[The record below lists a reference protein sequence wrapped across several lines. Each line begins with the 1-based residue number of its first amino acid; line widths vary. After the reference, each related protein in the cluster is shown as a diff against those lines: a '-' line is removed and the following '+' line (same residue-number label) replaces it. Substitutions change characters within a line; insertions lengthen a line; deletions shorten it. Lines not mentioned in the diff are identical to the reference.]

1 MEKSTPS
8 RFSEDTNG
16 DVHRPELKPR
26 DSRFHEHIDNT
37 APNSPAQ
44 PQFDT
49 NMPKGNGHGYG
60 YEEGLAMGSERRMMV
75 EKRLKLKLDGRFS
88 ILVVIYS
95 GFALV
100 LDDGM
105 TVLMILINSTS
116 TISPVSTL
124 SDLGGLTKVVLWYC
138 ATSSLRG
145 YRNYIDRNNAA
156 AARLKGFEA
165 DLNLTD
171 TEFQT
176 LLSILYVGYILFQV
190 PSNML
195 LNRIGRPSLYIPAAM
210 LVWGMISVLTGITKN
225 FVGALLTRLFLGMV
239 EAAFLPGA
247 LFILS
252 KWYKKDELS
261 LRYTILYCGNLI
273 SNAFGS
279 LIAAGVL
286 ANMDGKLGHA
296 AWRWLFYIEGALTM
310 FFALVAIPML
320 PDFPHNTKRGF
331 TDEEIRVAQLRML
344 EDVGE
349 IDQDSHEEKWYS
361 GLVMALSDWKIYILM
376 LSLTACVT
384 GLSFNIYFPTLTKTL
399 GYGTTETL
407 LLAAP
412 PWVFSCLLA
421 ILNSWH
427 SDRTQEKFW
436 HSTWPL
442 CMGIM
447 GFIISMATKPTNK
460 AARYVA
466 LFFQAGS
473 YAGYI
478 IMYTWMSSSFP
489 RPPAK
494 RAVALAFMNALS
506 QTGNIAGS
514 YVWPSKYGPSYVRSY
529 GVVLAMFVTTILL
542 NVWFRQILISANR
555 KLEAGER
562 AFNEHGDTLEQAAK
576 LESTTVRDA
585 QQMQKGF
592 RFLI

>member
-1 MEKSTPS
+1 MEKSSAGYTTAS
-8 RFSEDTNG
+8 QAD
-16 DVHRPELKPR
+16 RPELKPR
-26 DSRFHEHIDNT
+26 DSRFHEHLEDNSN
-37 APNSPAQ
+37 APSIQGNLEAVGAKGDLSLAQ
-44 PQFDT
+44 GT
-49 NMPKGNGHGYG
+49 
-60 YEEGLAMGSERRMMV
+60 ERRIAI
-75 EKRLKLKLDGRFS
+75 EKRLKRKLDGRFS
-88 ILVVIYS
+88 ILVIIYS
-95 GFALV
+95 
-100 LDDGM
+100 
-105 TVLMILINSTS
+105 T
-116 TISPVSTL
+116 
-124 SDLGGLTKVVLWYC
+124 
-138 ATSSLRG
+138 
-145 YRNYIDRNNAA
+145 NYIDRNNAA
-156 AARLKGFEA
+156 AARLKGFER
-165 DLNLTD
+165 DLNLKEN
-171 TEFQT
+171 EFQT

-195 LNRIGRPSLYIPAAM
+195 LNRIGRPSLYIPSAM
-210 LVWGMISVLTGITKN
+210 LIWGMISVLTGVCHN

-247 LFILS
+247 LFIIS
-252 KWYKKDELS
+252 KWYKKDEIS

-310 FFALVAIPML
+310 FFALVAMVML
-320 PDFPHNTKRGF
+320 PDFPHNSKRGF
-331 TDEEIRVAQLRML
+331 TEEEIQVAQLRML

-349 IDQDSHEEKWYS
+349 VDSDSHEDKWYT
-361 GLVMALSDWKIYILM
+361 GLVMALKDWKIYILM

-412 PWVFSCLLA
+412 PWVFSCMLA
-421 ILNSWH
+421 LINSWH
-427 SDRTQEKFW
+427 SDRTKEKFW

-442 CMGIM
+442 IMGIV
-447 GFIISMATKPTNK
+447 GFIISMATKPSNK

-466 LFFQAGS
+466 LFLQAGS

-514 YVWPSKYGPSYVRSY
+514 YVWPNKYGPSFVKSY
-529 GVVLAMFVTTILL
+529 GIVLAMFGTTIAL
-542 NVWFRQILISANR
+542 NVWFRQILVSANR
-555 KLEAGER
+555 RLEIGER
-562 AFNEHGDTLEQAAK
+562 AFEEHGDTLQAAAA
-576 LESTTVRDA
+576 LESTTVKDA
-585 QQMQKGF
+585 QAMQKGF
-592 RFLI
+592 RFLV

>member
-1 MEKSTPS
+1 MEKPIYTHHSS
-8 RFSEDTNG
+8 GSESEHIATTATG
-16 DVHRPELKPR
+16 RPTKPR
-26 DSRFHEHIDNT
+26 GDSRFHEHLSENQ
-37 APNSPAQ
+37 AAHLAEVGA
-44 PQFDT
+44 
-49 NMPKGNGHGYG
+49 KGDPS
-60 YEEGLAMGSERRMMV
+60 LVLGSERRARI
-75 EKRLKLKLDGRFS
+75 EKRLKLK
-88 ILVVIYS
+88 
-95 GFALV
+95 
-100 LDDGM
+100 
-105 TVLMILINSTS
+105 
-116 TISPVSTL
+116 
-124 SDLGGLTKVVLWYC
+124 
-138 ATSSLRG
+138 
-145 YRNYIDRNNAA
+145 NYIDRNNAA
-156 AARLKGFEA
+156 AARLQGFEE
-165 DLNLTD
+165 DLHLTGNQ
-171 TEFQT
+171 FPT

-210 LVWGMISVLTGITKN
+210 LVWGMISVLTGITQN
-225 FVGALLTRLFLGMV
+225 FAGALLTRLFLGMV

-252 KWYKKDELS
+252 KWYKKDEIS

-286 ANMDGKLGHA
+286 ANMKGKLGHA

-310 FFALVAIPML
+310 FFAIVAIFML

-331 TDEEIRVAQLRML
+331 SEEEIQVAQLRML

-349 IDQDSHEEKWYS
+349 VDRDSGEDKWYS
-361 GLVMALSDWKIYILM
+361 GLVMALKDWKIYILM

-384 GLSFNIYFPTLTKTL
+384 GLSFNIYFPTLTRTL

-412 PWVFSCLLA
+412 PWVFSCILA
-421 ILNSWH
+421 IINSWH
-427 SDRTQEKFW
+427 SDRTKEKFI

-442 CMGIM
+442 VMGII
-447 GFIISMATKPTNK
+447 GFIISMATKPSNK

-466 LFFQAGS
+466 LFLQAGS

-514 YVWPSKYGPSYVRSY
+514 YVWPTKFGPSYLKSY
-529 GVVLAMFVTTILL
+529 AIVLTMFVVTILL
-542 NVWFRQILISANR
+542 NLLFRQILVSANR
-555 KLEAGER
+555 RLEEGER
-562 AFNEHGDTLEQAAK
+562 AFNEHGDTLAEAAA
-576 LESTTVRDA
+576 LESTTVQDA
-585 QQMQKGF
+585 KAMQKGF
-592 RFLI
+592 RYLL

>member
-1 MEKSTPS
+1 MEKNAQS
-8 RFSEDTNG
+8 RASEDTYTHNRT
-16 DVHRPELKPR
+16 DLKPH
-26 DSRFHEHIDNT
+26 DSRFHEHLEHGSARTDPRIENGDREMQSHL
-37 APNSPAQ
+37 AAVGAKGDMSLAQ
-44 PQFDT
+44 GT
-49 NMPKGNGHGYG
+49 
-60 YEEGLAMGSERRMMV
+60 
-75 EKRLKLKLDGRFS
+75 EKRIRIEKKLKMKLDARFS
-88 ILVVIYS
+88 ILIVIYIH
-95 GFALV
+95 L
-100 LDDGM
+100 
-105 TVLMILINSTS
+105 TVL
-116 TISPVSTL
+116 
-124 SDLGGLTKVVLWYC
+124 
-138 ATSSLRG
+138 
-145 YRNYIDRNNAA
+145 NYIDRNNAA

-165 DLNLTD
+165 DLKLKGA
-171 TEFQT
+171 EFQT

-195 LNRIGRPSLYIPAAM
+195 LNRIGRPSLYLPAAM
-210 LVWGMISVLTGITKN
+210 IIWGMISVLTGITTN
-225 FVGALLTRLFLGMV
+225 FVGALLTRFFLGVV

-261 LRYTILYCGNLI
+261 LRYTLLYCGNLI

-286 ANMDGKLGHA
+286 ANMGGKLGHE
-296 AWRWLFYIEGALTM
+296 AWRWLFFIEGALTM
-310 FFALVAIPML
+310 FFAVVAIFML
-320 PDFPHNTKRGF
+320 PDFPHNSKRGF
-331 TDEEIRVAQLRML
+331 TTEELQVAQLRML

-349 IDQDSHEEKWYS
+349 VDADSSEEKWYS

-376 LSLTACVT
+376 LSLTSCVT

-421 ILNSWH
+421 LVNSWH
-427 SDRTQEKFW
+427 SDRTKEKFW

-442 CMGIM
+442 VMGII
-447 GFIISMATKPTNK
+447 GFIISMATKPTNT
-460 AARYVA
+460 AGRYVA
-466 LFFQAGS
+466 LFLQAGS

-514 YVWPSKYGPSYVRSY
+514 YVWPNKFGPSFVKSY
-529 GVVLAMFVTTILL
+529 GIVLAMFGTTIAL
-542 NVWFRQILISANR
+542 NVWFRQILVSANK
-555 KLEAGER
+555 KLEAGEN
-562 AFNEHGDTLEQAAK
+562 AFGSHGDNLAQAAK

-585 QQMQKGF
+585 KQMQKGF
-592 RFLI
+592 RFLV

>member
-1 MEKSTPS
+1 MSSAIDP
-8 RFSEDTNG
+8 
-16 DVHRPELKPR
+16 HRPDIKPR
-26 DSRFHEHIDNT
+26 DSRFHEHIDT
-37 APNSPAQ
+37 SPNSPAQ
-44 PQFDT
+44 PDFDEFR
-49 NMPKGNGHGYG
+49 NVNNPKHGSVAAQAG
-60 YEEGLAMGSERRMMV
+60 YDEGLAFGTERRKRV
-75 EKRLKLKLDGRFS
+75 ERRLKVKLDGRFS
-88 ILVVIYS
+88 ILVVIY
-95 GFALV
+95 
-100 LDDGM
+100 
-105 TVLMILINSTS
+105 T
-116 TISPVSTL
+116 
-124 SDLGGLTKVVLWYC
+124 TK
-138 ATSSLRG
+138 
-145 YRNYIDRNNAA
+145 NYIDRNNAA
-156 AARLKGFEA
+156 AARLKGFEQ

-195 LNRIGRPSLYIPAAM
+195 LNRIGRPSLYLPAAM
-210 LVWGMISVLTGITKN
+210 LVWGMISVLTGITKD
-225 FVGALLTRLFLGMV
+225 FVGALLTRFFLGII

-252 KWYKKDELS
+252 KWYPKDELS

-331 TDEEIRVAQLRML
+331 TEEERQVAQLRML

-349 IDQDSHEEKWYS
+349 LDQDSREEKWYT
-361 GLVMALSDWKIYILM
+361 GFVLAMSDWKIYILM

-421 ILNSWH
+421 LVNSWH

-442 CMGIM
+442 LMGIM
-447 GFIISMATKPTNK
+447 GFIISMATQPTNK

-514 YVWPSKYGPSYVRSY
+514 YVWPAKYGPSYVRSY
-529 GVVLAMFVTTILL
+529 GVVLAMFVATILL
-542 NVWFRQILISANR
+542 NIWFRSILVAANR
-555 KLEAGER
+555 RLAEGER
-562 AFNEHGDTLEQAAK
+562 AFGEHSDTAEQAAK

-585 QQMQKGF
+585 KQMQKGF